1 MNILQIS
8 LPILLFIW
16 AGVSLSG
23 NLVAASAKF
32 QVEALTM
39 PVALQVGR
47 AQFTWIGYVEWSLFA
62 VVILSV
68 LVRSKVLSV
77 ALGIALL
84 IFLVQQLWM
93 QPLLEARTNII
104 VSGGDAGDSHFHIY
118 FIVAEVMKFLALI
131 WAGCLAL
138 SIFGNSDTAKPDG

>member
-1 MNILQIS
+1 MNFLQLS
-8 LPILLFIW
+8 LPSLPFIW

-23 NLVAASAKF
+23 NLVAAPAKF

-47 AQFTWIGYVEWSLFA
+47 AQFTWIGYIEWALFA
-62 VVILSV
+62 AVILGILAKPKMFS
-68 LVRSKVLSV
+68 L
-77 ALGIALL
+77 ALCIALIVFL
-84 IFLVQQLWM
+84 IQQLWM

-118 FIVAEVMKFLALI
+118 FIVAEVMKFATLI
-131 WAGCLAL
+131 WAGYIAFFA
-138 SIFGNSDTAKPDG
+138 SMNAIASGPYG